1 MKNNLKLFFYKNRR
15 WIYCLE
21 YIFFSVVL
29 LTLVT
34 YIDSR
39 YSTLKDY
46 IPRVLLSSVELSK
59 TVLSSLVSAL
69 LTITT
74 FTFSTILT
82 VFTLYHN
89 SFTPRSVENFLDK
102 KITMKVLGIFIGGF
116 VYCLVSLNFM
126 KASQDERLVIA
137 GTIGVIYAIWG
148 AIYFVIF
155 VQNVLDGMSYTNLI
169 EEISKHTEELIKK
182 ELEDRNFDYVNEDE
196 WTDNQVP
203 IFANKTGY
211 LELINIEKIKKL
223 IEEMDIVFT
232 IVPSIGD
239 FVVKNTVVGYFST
252 NEIDSETREKVAKQF
267 TFTEKRIAEEDY
279 KEGIRK
285 ITEIATRALSPGI
298 NDPNTCIHCI
308 RKLCILLSHLGTVDR
323 HYHFIKTDDK
333 ARIYYTSKSFKET
346 IHEYFTPLLTYG
358 DSDPSIVRA
367 LFQGLQLMKVVATPN
382 NKEYIIALADDLY
395 SSCVDKFKR
404 ELDLDLFMDIYQQI
418 ITGRVK
424 DNKPKIENM
433 PIKND

>member
-1 MKNNLKLFFYKNRR
+1 MKNNLKIFFYKNRR

-21 YIFFSVVL
+21 YIFFSIVL
-29 LTLVT
+29 LILVT

-39 YSTLKDY
+39 YSELKDY
-46 IPRVLLSSVELSK
+46 IPRFLLSSVELSK

-89 SFTPRSVENFLDK
+89 SFTPRSVENFLNK

-126 KASQDERLVIA
+126 NAGEDERLVIA
-137 GTIGVIYAIWG
+137 GTVGVIYAIWG
-148 AIYFVIF
+148 AIYFVVF

-169 EEISKHTEELIKK
+169 EEISNHTEELIKK
-182 ELEDRNFDYVNEDE
+182 EIEDRNFDYVNEDE
-196 WTDNQVP
+196 WTNNQAP
-203 IFANKTGY
+203 IFAKKTGY
-211 LELINIEKIKKL
+211 LEIINIEKIKKL
-223 IEEMDIVFT
+223 IEEKDIVFT

-239 FVVKNTVVGYFST
+239 FVVENTVIGYFST
-252 NEIDSETREKVAKQF
+252 KDIDEDTKEKVATQF
-267 TFTEKRIAEEDY
+267 MFTEKRIAEEDY

-308 RKLCILLSHLGTVDR
+308 RKICILLSLLATVDK
-323 HYHFIKTDDK
+323 HYHFIKTEK
-333 ARIYYTSKSFKET
+333 LARIYYTSKTFKET
-346 IHEYFTPLLTYG
+346 MVEYFTPLLTYG
-358 DSDPSIVRA
+358 DSDPSIIRA
-367 LFQGLQLMKVVATPN
+367 LFQGLLLMKVVATPK
-382 NKEYIIALADDLY
+382 NKEYIITLSDDLY
-395 SSCVDKFKR
+395 NSCADKFKR
-404 ELDLDLFMDIYQQI
+404 ESDLELFMDIYQQI

-424 DNKPKIENM
+424 ENKFE
-433 PIKND
+433 IKDT